1 MSVQPIHDLVAHL
14 TGGARS
20 PDHDLLL
27 SWLAYPLQHP
37 TGRLTKAL
45 VLHGPQGN
53 GQGTLL
59 ETMARIHGS
68 AYLSLGSA
76 QRLLDSGNAVLAGK
90 RLVVFDK
97 APQGEATH
105 DALAQLLDSLTLH
118 ITRKG
123 HAPRTEPNRLNLLFA
138 CRDKSTQGWSPARFL
153 TIETAPP
160 REPEFYRALI
170 NWRAT
175 EGHVEFAQYLLQ
187 YPISAAFLASCTLAE
202 GAAAAMPEAAPI
214 RTATLAEVLD
224 RASATI
230 WDAERTLDRLSEG
243 SPLWNHWYGRMCGLY
258 TLLQCCG
265 ALPVGPFGR
274 SAHEL
279 QGLLKAARPQ
289 LPGGFETYPVFEAH
303 QWLMEHG
310 IQASADEVPHL
321 QRHLVAGLIKQKQVV
336 EPATGGVHHELL
348 AVNADLQNS
357 ANPHSTSVG
366 RSPQGETTAHGD
378 QPWN

>member
-1 MSVQPIHDLVAHL
+1 MSLAP
-14 TGGARS
+14 
-20 PDHDLLL
+20 LLAL
-27 SWLAYPLQHP
+27 HEALQEAEQFIAGFENDPHQENDV
-37 TGRLTKAL
+37 GRLLKKL
-45 VLHGPQGN
+45 R
-53 GQGTLL
+53 GQ
-59 ETMARIHGS
+59 
-68 AYLSLGSA
+68 
-76 QRLLDSGNAVLAGK
+76 LDVT
-90 RLVVFDK
+90 RLVVDVTR
-97 APQGEATH
+97 AQAAA
-105 DALAQLLDSLTLH
+105 DAADA
-118 ITRKG
+118 I
-123 HAPRTEPNRLNLLFA
+123 
-138 CRDKSTQGWSPARFL
+138 
-153 TIETAPP
+153 
-160 REPEFYRALI
+160 
-170 NWRAT
+170 
-175 EGHVEFAQYLLQ
+175 
-187 YPISAAFLASCTLAE
+187 LAE

-289 LPGGFETYPVFEAH
+289 LPGGFETFPVCEAH
-303 QWLMEHG
+303 QWLREQG